1 MELALLNSA
10 PSSTSIG
17 QVSSPTPD
25 PYANLKATLTI
36 PRNPLTVIASPLAWR
51 SVLYCATSVV
61 FGWLALF
68 IGIVGFLGFP
78 WVSEAT
84 QQLERRRVALLG
96 LDELADPDT
105 TPPSWQAMLRGK
117 NHRSLASW
125 ATAVAFAMVDTVP
138 GFGLS
143 VAIIAG
149 FTGTRAALTT
159 GGMDVELVFGLIWTY
174 LWLTIGLYVAWALAA
189 VQAFT
194 ISAVVRPDPVLGQ
207 QVAQLTSS
215 RSELVDLFEAER
227 RRIERDLHD
236 GAQQHLVV
244 STMRLGEA
252 VYWLDQD
259 DSGSA
264 RDAVLQAQSSV
275 EDALSALRNTIHGI
289 HPQVLSDR
297 GLLAAVEELAARQPV
312 PTAFVLS
319 GTAIPLPPQLE
330 SAAYYVASEALTNM
344 TRHSRATH
352 ATIRLEYGLGR
363 LLIQVRD
370 NGVGGAVL
378 VPGHGISGLAERTG
392 TAGGSL
398 ELASPVGGPTTV
410 SVTFP
415 YHQHP

>member
-1 MELALLNSA
+1 M
-10 PSSTSIG
+10 
-17 QVSSPTPD
+17 SSPTPD
-25 PYANLKATLTI
+25 PYANLKARLAI

-61 FGWLALF
+61 FGWLSLF
-68 IGIVGFLGFP
+68 IGIIGFLGFP

-96 LDELADPDT
+96 LDELTDPDAT
-105 TPPSWQAMLRGK
+105 SPSWQAMLRGK

-138 GFGLS
+138 GIGLS
-143 VAIIAG
+143 LAILAG
-149 FTGTRAALTT
+149 VSWARGVLATGFDLDLAFPL
-159 GGMDVELVFGLIWTY
+159 MWTY

-259 DSGSA
+259 DSLNA
-264 RDAVLQAQSSV
+264 RDAVMQAQSSV
-275 EDALSALRNTIHGI
+275 EDALSALRDTIHGI

-319 GTAIPLPPQLE
+319 GTPIALPPQLE

-344 TRHSRATH
+344 TRHSRATG
-352 ATIRLEYGLGR
+352 ATIQLEYGLSR
-363 LLIQVRD
+363 LLVQVRD
-370 NGVGGAVL
+370 NGVGGAAL
-378 VPGHGISGLAERTG
+378 VPGHGISGLVERSG

-398 ELASPVGGPTTV
+398 ELSSPIGGPTVV

-415 YHQHP
+415 YHRHP

>member
-1 MELALLNSA
+1 MSN
-10 PSSTSIG
+10 PSL
-17 QVSSPTPD
+17 D
-25 PYANLKATLTI
+25 PYANLKATLAI
-36 PRNPLTVIASPLAWR
+36 PRNPLTIVGSPLAWR

-61 FGWLALF
+61 FGWFSLLV
-68 IGIVGFLGFP
+68 GIVGFLGFP

-84 QQLERRRVALLG
+84 HQIERRRVMMLG
-96 LDELADPDT
+96 LEEFADPDT
-105 TPPSWQAMLRGK
+105 APPSWQTMLRGK
-117 NHRSLASW
+117 NHRSLATW

-138 GFGLS
+138 GIGLS

-149 FTGTRAALTT
+149 VTWFQNSVSSGRSGVDA
-159 GGMDVELVFGLIWTY
+159 VFSLIWTY

-194 ISAVVRPDPVLGQ
+194 LSAVVRPDPVLGQ

-252 VYWLDQD
+252 VYWLDKSD
-259 DSGSA
+259 TTSA

-275 EDALSALRNTIHGI
+275 ENALGALRDTIHGI

-312 PTAFVLS
+312 PTAFVLT
-319 GTAIPLPPQLE
+319 GTATPLPPQLE
-330 SAAYYVASEALTNM
+330 SAAYYVASEALTNVS
-344 TRHSRATH
+344 RHSRATQ
-352 ATIRLEYGLGR
+352 ATIRLEYDPRR
-363 LLIQVRD
+363 LLIQVID
-370 NGVGGAVL
+370 NGTGGATL

-392 TAGGSL
+392 TAGGTL
-398 ELASPVGGPTTV
+398 ELSSPVGGPTMV

-415 YHQHP
+415 YHRHP